1 MYYSIFVILEI
12 LKVSIDED
20 NDSDNDNDKGT
31 EYLYLF
37 VGQAPIWY
45 LLENNWI
52 VPDIVTNC
60 LRARVIFQFTF
71 RSKYTKL
78 PPLFTVVGKTCVTH
92 F

>member
-1 MYYSIFVILEI
+1 MYYSLFIVLEV

-45 LLENNWI
+45 LLENN
-52 VPDIVTNC
+52 
-60 LRARVIFQFTF
+60 
-71 RSKYTKL
+71 
-78 PPLFTVVGKTCVTH
+78 
-92 F
+92 

>member
-1 MYYSIFVILEI
+1 MQLDISLVHCAHSYLNTRREIPCLRAPMYYSLFVILEI

-45 LLENNWI
+45 LLENN
-52 VPDIVTNC
+52 
-60 LRARVIFQFTF
+60 
-71 RSKYTKL
+71 
-78 PPLFTVVGKTCVTH
+78 
-92 F
+92 